1 MYPLNIQTFNCV
13 LVLADIFNRQSTK
26 RIHLSYCKFCIYWVG
41 ANLQYDTSPNVTF
54 TVNGS
59 GRPEVSNQLMSP
71 VHSDVGVVTKPLTS
85 KLTPLFKKF
94 STLQYI
100 IGPVHFLIGGI
111 GYNVHHD
118 HVPFSTI
125 FMHKKAQLTLYSCM
139 FDILSLLI
147 F

>member
-1 MYPLNIQTFNCV
+1 MYDIWRVLFLNKIFCLLAWIWFGGWFVSTEYSNICKCTFNCV

-26 RIHLSYCKFCIYWVG
+26 RIHLSYRKFCIYWVG

-54 TVNGS
+54 IVNGS

-94 STLQYI
+94 STLQSTVLYI
-100 IGPVHFLIGGI
+100 SSVQ
-111 GYNVHHD
+111 
-118 HVPFSTI
+118 SI
-125 FMHKKAQLTLYSCM
+125 FW
-139 FDILSLLI
+139 
-147 F
+147 